1 MRQYAPL
8 VVGIAA
14 ALLFARLGVWQL
26 SRLDERQSLNRT
38 IEVRMGMPPLQLDSQ
53 PPGSDDTLTY
63 RRVTFTGWADY
74 TREIVVVGRSLGG
87 APGVHVVTPIVTEW
101 GAVLVERLWARSPDA
116 TTIDLATMGEDSLM
130 AIEGVF
136 MPSGLPRPSSQAAW
150 PIRVASINPEILA
163 DRFPY
168 PLYGLAVRRST
179 GAPEGVTLV
188 PQPELTEGSHL
199 SYAVQW
205 FAFAVIALVGSW
217 IVAMKPSTVN
227 RQPRL
232 DTTNRAPQSR

>member
-1 MRQYAPL
+1 
-8 VVGIAA
+8 
-14 ALLFARLGVWQL
+14 
-26 SRLDERQSLNRT
+26 
-38 IEVRMGMPPLQLDSQ
+38 
-53 PPGSDDTLTY
+53 
-63 RRVTFTGWADY
+63 
-74 TREIVVVGRSLGG
+74 
-87 APGVHVVTPIVTEW
+87 VVTPIVTEW

-116 TTIDLATMGEDSLM
+116 TTVDLATMGEDSLM
-130 AIEGVF
+130 AIEGAF

-168 PLYGLAVRRST
+168 PLYGLAVRRTT

-188 PQPELTEGSHL
+188 PLPELTEGSHL

-205 FAFAVIALVGSW
+205 FAFAVIAVVGSW

-232 DTTNRAPQSR
+232 DTTHNAAQSR